1 MRSVVLSIAVLAASA
16 LAYPVKECTRKVN
29 KHTAVQYVDLTVTKT
44 VYVTEGAAPKTQ
56 TKHAAPKPKVT
67 TVVYVEPPP
76 VETPAYQPPVYN
88 APAPSPKP
96 SPAPAPAPKP
106 SPSPVPVVVPAP
118 APAPVAPAPVGDDQK
133 CLETHNKF
141 RAAHGAQP
149 LTWSQEMADF
159 ARDKTQDCTMHHSG
173 GPYGE
178 NLAFGYTDV
187 IAAVTAWY
195 EEKNQYNP
203 AAPGF
208 QLSTGHFTQLI
219 WKATTEIG
227 CYNRQCGGSQYLM
240 CEYRAPGN
248 VVGENGRYFT
258 ENVQL

>member
-44 VYVTEGAAPKTQ
+44 VYVTEGPKTQ
-56 TKHAAPKPKVT
+56 TKHAVPKPKVT
-67 TVVYVEPPP
+67 TVVYVPP
-76 VETPAYQPPVYN
+76 VETPVYQPPVYN

-96 SPAPAPAPKP
+96 SPKP
-106 SPSPVPVVVPAP
+106 SPSPVPVAVP

-133 CLETHNKF
+133 CLEAHNNF
-141 RAAHGAQP
+141 RASHGAKP
-149 LTWSQEMADF
+149 LTWNQEMADF

-187 IAAVTAWY
+187 VSAITAWY
-195 EEKNQYNP
+195 DEKNQYNP
-203 AAPGF
+203 SAPGF
-208 QLSTGHFTQLI
+208 QMSTGHFTQLI
-219 WKATTEIG
+219 WKATSEIG

-240 CEYRAPGN
+240 CEYKTPGN
-248 VVGENGRYFT
+248 VVGDNGKYFT